1 MADLDPYPKT
11 SPADGDDWPARLTG
25 QIVGYVGTVRDKTT
39 GPALTA
45 SRYVVYLAA
54 IGLISLVVAVLGL
67 ILLVR
72 LLVTATGY
80 VPGVDNGDPWLAYL
94 ILGGI
99 FLLIGLFLWRKKE
112 R

>member
-11 SPADGDDWPARLTG
+11 SPADGDDWPARLTER
-25 QIVGYVGTVRDKTT
+25 IVGYVGLVRDKTT

-45 SRYVVYLAA
+45 SRYAVYLAA
-54 IGLISLVVAVLGL
+54 ISLISLVVAILGL
-67 ILLVR
+67 ILAVR
-72 LLVTATGY
+72 LLVSVTAY
-80 VPGVDNGDPWLAYL
+80 VPGVDDGDPWLAYV

-99 FLLIGLFLWRKKE
+99 FLLAGLFLWRKKE